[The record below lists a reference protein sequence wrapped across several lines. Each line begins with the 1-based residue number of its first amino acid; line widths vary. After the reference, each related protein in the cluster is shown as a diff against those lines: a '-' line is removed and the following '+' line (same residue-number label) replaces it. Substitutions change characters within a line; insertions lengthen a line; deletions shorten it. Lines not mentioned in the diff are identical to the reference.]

1 MMLFN
6 LLTSTVSFIMPFTLC
21 NTQKKHDVDQEALKI
36 NENNKQKR
44 ILYFARG
51 NKKRATCYSFIYPT
65 NYNNYINI
73 QLLLSLIS
81 RKKYWRINHVFV
93 LFRCV
98 FELFCINSLL
108 NQVLINVFLQSLI
121 FTTVFFLPLCFYK
134 CIKTSFQ
141 ILQ

>member
-1 MMLFN
+1 MLFN

-81 RKKYWRINHVFV
+81 RKKYCV
-93 LFRCV
+93 LAYFCV
-98 FELFCINSLL
+98 ISLCI
-108 NQVLINVFLQSLI
+108 
-121 FTTVFFLPLCFYK
+121 
-134 CIKTSFQ
+134 
-141 ILQ
+141 